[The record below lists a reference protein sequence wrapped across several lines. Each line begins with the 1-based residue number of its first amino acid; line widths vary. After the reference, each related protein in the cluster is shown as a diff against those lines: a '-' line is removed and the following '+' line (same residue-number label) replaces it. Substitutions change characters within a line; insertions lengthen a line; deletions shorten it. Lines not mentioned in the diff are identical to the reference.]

1 MVEQLRLEVGARPAE
16 DFCVFE
22 HTHKPAPEPPGY
34 GDHGEQSEQRDPR
47 PALDYTRA
55 SSGLEGIRPTS
66 LDASWRRGTW
76 RCIGRMRAAD
86 GAR

>member
-16 DFCVFE
+16 DFYVFE
-22 HTHKPAPEPPGY
+22 HTYEPAPEPPG
-34 GDHGEQSEQRDPR
+34 GREHDEQSEQRDPR
-47 PALDYTRA
+47 PALDQTGA
-55 SSGLEGIRPTS
+55 SGGLEGIRPTS
-66 LDASWRRGTW
+66 TSASWRWSNW